1 MEDEEE
7 LALHLPHDAFPNAP
21 QGHDLATLRRG
32 ERRVDRAQQRGADD
46 AGALER
52 LPDDPGGQRLEGDRD
67 VGELG
72 PGPPVLSTEKPGAP
86 PPPPPTPRP
95 LALPEPSAS
104 PAC

>member
-32 ERRVDRAQQRGADD
+32 ERRGDRAQQRGADD
-46 AGALER
+46 AGALAR

-72 PGPPVLSTEKPGAP
+72 DGPRMLSTGRPAAP
-86 PPPPPTPRP
+86 PPPPPTAP
-95 LALPEPSAS
+95 S
-104 PAC
+104 PALL